1 MILKKVTVIFQT
13 KCENYLPE
21 DNCSC
26 MFGDIEV
33 KVDKVKVKQ
42 GYTVRLLTLKVGK
55 IDKVKVNVRFFTLK
69 VGTVDKRKVKR
80 LCCQTFDIGC
90 T

>member
-1 MILKKVTVIFQT
+1 MFQT

-55 IDKVKVNVRFFTLK
+55 VDDFLQFPPPIKL
-69 VGTVDKRKVKR
+69 TVTK
-80 LCCQTFDIGC
+80 
-90 T
+90 